1 MKRDRSLCI
10 YCGASEDL
18 TVDHVPPKNLFPEPR
33 PSDLITVPACGT
45 CNQSYAQDDEY
56 FRLAMTILGE
66 ASSVAAELWREK
78 VVRGTLRRSPRLKK
92 QILSTLSNLEL
103 RSPAGLYLGTTDTL
117 RFKAKRIDRVAFRIV
132 TALHWLEYGAIPVP
146 NIHVRVVHAPDP
158 RRPGVLERVTGMLLN
173 GRPWQ
178 VIGGG
183 TFRYAFNRVA
193 DRPECSV
200 WLLVFYSAAALLV
213 ILDTL
218 EEEALNGQER

>member
-173 GRPWQ
+173 GRR
-178 VIGGG
+178 G
-183 TFRYAFNRVA
+183 R
-193 DRPECSV
+193 
-200 WLLVFYSAAALLV
+200 
-213 ILDTL
+213 
-218 EEEALNGQER
+218 